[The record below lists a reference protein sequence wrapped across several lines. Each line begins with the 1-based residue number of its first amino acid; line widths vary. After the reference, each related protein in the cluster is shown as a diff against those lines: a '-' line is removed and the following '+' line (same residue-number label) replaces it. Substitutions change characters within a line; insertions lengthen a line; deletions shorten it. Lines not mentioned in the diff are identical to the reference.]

1 MAVHMHELT
10 EQHERQRRQA
20 VRQRTLYNK
29 PALVERLFPRKFDFW
44 RAPDLATDAV
54 ITAHN
59 PVLAII
65 ILKQALAMDLD
76 CVLSGDGG
84 ADDWPYDLAMHPN
97 TITVIASALGV
108 SAGRYGSNERFL
120 PGLADEFI
128 APSAARVRKLPQSLM
143 LTAHAR
149 QHDGEITLTTKK
161 APVATSVRDP
171 HGESAWG
178 ILGAALVDAPVLKL
192 KEKRRTVLFTPRV
205 VLTGR
210 ADGFAPTT
218 SEGNMIFYDNVHI
231 HAVGTAARVA
241 VTNVEKAEMMVDDIV
256 RCARFEF

>member
-10 EQHERQRRQA
+10 ELQERQRREA
-20 VRQRTLYNK
+20 IRHGTLYRHRSF
-29 PALVERLFPRKFDFW
+29 VERLFPRKLDFW
-44 RAPDLATDAV
+44 RAPDVSTDAV

-65 ILKQALAMDLD
+65 LLKQALAIDLD
-76 CVLSGDGG
+76 CVLTGDGG
-84 ADDWPYDLAMHPN
+84 ADDWPYDLAMHPH
-97 TITVIASALGV
+97 TTMVIASALGV
-108 SAGRYGSNERFL
+108 SAGRYGNKERFL
-120 PGLADEFI
+120 AGLAEEFI
-128 APSAARVRKLPQSLM
+128 APSAARVRKLPPAIM
-143 LTAHAR
+143 LTAHSR
-149 QHDGEITLTTKK
+149 QHDGEITLTTK
-161 APVATSVRDP
+161 AAVAASVRDP

-192 KEKRRTVLFTPRV
+192 KEKRRTVVFTPRAV
-205 VLTGR
+205 VTGR
-210 ADGFAPTT
+210 AEGFAPST
-218 SEGNMIFYDNVHI
+218 SDGKVISYDNVHV